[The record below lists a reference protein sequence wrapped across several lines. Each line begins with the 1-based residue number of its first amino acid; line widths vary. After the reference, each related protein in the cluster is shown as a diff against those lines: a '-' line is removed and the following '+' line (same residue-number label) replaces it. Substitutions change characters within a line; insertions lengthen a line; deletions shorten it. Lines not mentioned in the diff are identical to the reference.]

1 MASGV
6 GRPVSFLIRFDNIP
20 SAFNINGV
28 TRLPIS
34 AHFAGPAGRA
44 VALAGDDVAFA
55 VILAA
60 ALLRAQV
67 VVRATLFAPN

>member
-6 GRPVSFLIRFDNIP
+6 GRPVSFLIRFDIP

-67 VVRATLFAPN
+67 VVRATPRT